1 MVDLPRGRAPAIVQA
16 FCILNTSILL
26 ASIHFKGSALLV
38 PRSKILERESR
49 NLESVSRTLESV
61 SRTLESVSRALKS
74 VSRT

>member
-1 MVDLPRGRAPAIVQA
+1 MEELPRVQVPAIVQA

-38 PRSKILERESR
+38 PRSKILEREPR
-49 NLESVSRTLESV
+49 TLESIFRTLESV
-61 SRTLESVSRALKS
+61 SRVLKS